1 MKVLLIIPS
10 TGKLSG
16 VDYHRMHVPH
26 TYLNKHGEGVEYS
39 QCNDLTALTIEE
51 LKEFH
56 VIVCNRLIS
65 KIGKHKEALEILKQ
79 LDAKLIVDMDDDY
92 QLPSWHILYDEARIA
107 NHSRDIIETL
117 NHAHIVTCT
126 HSGLA
131 DTLKHVYKGK
141 IVIVPNAINP
151 IGQYMSTKEIETDRL
166 TFGWS
171 GSIVHFDDVL
181 QMYDSLVPM
190 YKDTELGEKFKFVY
204 GGHDHKDIVSNSIL
218 SVLSAKGTATDKQFS
233 TFLATDVHEYA
244 RFYDLINVM
253 TIPLRPNRFNANKS
267 NLKILETGFKKRAC
281 IVSPV
286 EPYTS
291 LIKPGKNCLTAKNK
305 HDWYKHM
312 VRLINNPELRY
323 DLASQLYEDVH
334 AYHIEHIAPIRQ
346 AIYRLC

>member
-16 VDYHRMHVPH
+16 VDYHRLYVPH
-26 TYLNKHGEGVEYS
+26 TYLAQQNNDIEHS
-39 QCNDLTALTIEE
+39 QCNDLTALSIHE
-51 LKEFH
+51 LKEYN
-56 VIVCNRLIS
+56 VIVCNRMIS
-65 KIGKHKEALEILKQ
+65 KIGKHNEALEILKK

-92 QLPSWHILYDEARIA
+92 QLPSWHVLYEGAKA
-107 NHSRDIIETL
+107 TEHTKHIIETL

-151 IGQYMSTKEIETDRL
+151 IEQFVATKEIEGDRL

-171 GSIVHFDDVL
+171 GSITHFDDVL

-233 TFLATDVHEYA
+233 TFPAENVYNYA
-244 RFYDLINVM
+244 KFYDLINVM

-267 NLKILETGFKKRAC
+267 NLKMLETGFKKRAC

-291 LIKPGKNCLTAKNK
+291 LIKSGKNCLTAKNK
-305 HDWYKHM
+305 HDWYKQM